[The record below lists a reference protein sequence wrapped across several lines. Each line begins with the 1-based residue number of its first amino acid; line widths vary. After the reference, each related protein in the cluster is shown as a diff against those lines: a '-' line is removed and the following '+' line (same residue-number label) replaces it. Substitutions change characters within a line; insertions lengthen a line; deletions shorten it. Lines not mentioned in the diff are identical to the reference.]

1 MLKPRYSNQFKKDYK
16 LAIKRGK
23 DESLFIEVLE
33 KLIKQEPLPAKNK
46 DHQFSGNWAKHRECH
61 IQPDW
66 LTRRFV
72 WKIKITLKIF
82 KIYYKYEKF
91 YKPIFSRQC
100 E

>member
-46 DHQFSGNWAKHRECH
+46 DHQLSGNWAKHWMSYSAELAAH
-61 IQPDW
+61 
-66 LTRRFV
+66 L
-72 WKIKITLKIF
+72 
-82 KIYYKYEKF
+82 F
-91 YKPIFSRQC
+91 YQ
-100 E
+100 

>member
-46 DHQFSGNWAKHRECH
+46 DHQLSGNWAKHRECH

-66 LTRRFV
+66 FTFRFV
-72 WKIKITLKIF
+72 WKIKIMLKIF
-82 KIYYKYEKF
+82 KIYYKNAKQ
-91 YKPIFSRQC
+91 FS
-100 E
+100 

>member
-46 DHQFSGNWAKHRECH
+46 DHQLSGNWAKHRECH

-66 LTRRFV
+66 LLIYFINNDELY
-72 WKIKITLKIF
+72 WNCLGIILFSIKLNYF
-82 KIYYKYEKF
+82 KCNLF
-91 YKPIFSRQC
+91 L
-100 E
+100 